1 MPDGSDTAA
10 LSLTNRAL
18 RVWRSDPAQA
28 RELLG
33 RALTEDIGYEPAW
46 RWLAE
51 LVTDD
56 SERRYCLDKA
66 YAIARDPETRRARA
80 GLGAGP
86 SSPPAEVAHLAKP
99 GRPDSGGVRKPAAGR
114 RGWLPW
120 AGAAA
125 VVLVLVA
132 GLGFAL
138 TAGSRSGDPVY
149 VALVAGMTGDSAT
162 TSAHMERS
170 LRMHADTVND
180 AGGINGHPVEL
191 LVYDDADRPDK
202 ARDIAEQIVRE
213 NKVMYVIG
221 HGVSDTA
228 LAAAPIYQRAKMPAI
243 TPSATSSQITDG
255 SDWYFRSMFGNRT
268 QSDFLAA
275 YGAKILGSATAAIV
289 YGDNESGRS
298 AHETFVASFRTF
310 GTVAAELPVSYEPE
324 RSGAAVDAAVQRLR
338 TLPPEV
344 PIVLAMREKLGVEMI
359 TKLRTAGVT
368 APILGTDSLASRAF
382 HDLLVAEEQAEGL
395 RGKLTPG
402 LYMGTPMAHDSLSG
416 PALAW
421 AHEFE
426 RRYGE
431 RPLWHAA
438 TARQALNIGLHLMR
452 NDGYGFDDTRKGQ
465 DRQRLRDDLA
475 GLKDRKN
482 SFQALLGP
490 LYFTQNGSAQM
501 PVSIV
506 TSDGTK
512 FVSAPVQLTIY
523 EPLSEAA
530 LRADTAGGHVI
541 TIGERHLT
549 RRQVVAT
556 GINLN
561 EVRDVDTRDGTYYM
575 DFFLWLKYVG
585 DHAASDVQFINAVK
599 PDLKLGTP
607 LRDVTEDGVTY
618 RLYRVADRFKSSFD
632 FRDFPFDH
640 QQLSAVLQ
648 NRTRTSDQVVYATD
662 REILNQKPEDY
673 LRSGADASRDINQ
686 APNWLA
692 KSARFFQQTV
702 GSSDA
707 LGDPKAVGATS
718 GIFYSQYAAEVVITR
733 DVLPFLFKNL
743 LPLALLICVT
753 YLSLFFKPSESAA
766 PVSMGVTAIL
776 SSAVLLNNVT
786 SQLPSVSYT
795 VALEWGYYAFILLA
809 ACCVLIAMLRKG
821 LANVRRDNAER
832 TLANAA
838 RIGYPV
844 YVLGIV
850 SIYLASFA

>member
-1 MPDGSDTAA
+1 MPDGPDTAA
-10 LSLTNRAL
+10 LSLTNEAL
-18 RVWRSDPAQA
+18 RVRHSDPAQA

-33 RALTEDIGYEPAW
+33 RALTEDVKYEPAW

-51 LVTDD
+51 LATDD
-56 SERRYCLDKA
+56 AERRYCLDRA
-66 YAIARDPETRRARA
+66 YAIARDPDTRRARA
-80 GLGAGP
+80 AVGTGP
-86 SSPPAEVAHLAKP
+86 STPPAEVAHLAKP
-99 GRPDSGGVRKPAAGR
+99 ARPDCGPRKPAAGR

-125 VVLVLVA
+125 VVLVLSAVV
-132 GLGFAL
+132 GFVL
-138 TAGSRSGDPVY
+138 TAAPRTGDPVY
-149 VALVAGMTGDSAT
+149 VALVAGMTGDSAP

-170 LRMHADTVND
+170 LRMHIDTVNET
-180 AGGINGHPVEL
+180 GGINGHPVEL
-191 LVYDDADRPDK
+191 LVYDDADQPDK
-202 ARDIAEQIVRE
+202 AREIAEQIVRE
-213 NKVMYVIG
+213 DKVMYVVG

-228 LAAAPIYQRAKMPAI
+228 LAAAPIYRKARIPAI
-243 TPSATSSQITDG
+243 TPSATSSQITDD

-275 YGAKILGSATAAIV
+275 YAAKILGSTTAAIV

-298 AHETFVASFRTF
+298 GHDTFVASFRTF
-310 GTVAAELPVSYEPE
+310 GTVAAELPVSSEPG
-324 RSGAAVDAAVQRLR
+324 RSAAGVDAAVQRLR
-338 TLPPEV
+338 TLAPTV
-344 PIVLAMREKLGVEMI
+344 PIVLALREKLGVEMI

-382 HDLLVAEEQAEGL
+382 HNLLVAREQADGL
-395 RGKLTPG
+395 QGKLTPN
-402 LYMGTPMAHDSLSG
+402 LYMGTPMAQDSLSG

-426 RRYGE
+426 QRYGE

-438 TARQALNIGLHLMR
+438 TARQALNIGVHLMH
-452 NDGYGFDDTRKGQ
+452 NNGYGLDQDHRAQ

-482 SFQALLGP
+482 AFPALLGP

-530 LRADTAGGHVI
+530 LRADTANGTVI
-541 TIGERHLT
+541 AIGDRLLT

-561 EVRDVDTRDGTYYM
+561 EIRDVDTRDGSYYM

-607 LRDVTEDGVTY
+607 LRDVTENGVTY

-632 FRDFPFDH
+632 FRNFPFDH
-640 QQLSAVLQ
+640 QELSAVLQ

-662 REILNQKPEDY
+662 REILNQNPEDY

-686 APNWLA
+686 APNWQA
-692 KSARFFQQTV
+692 RSARFYQQTV

-776 SSAVLLNNVT
+776 STAVLLNNVT

-809 ACCVLIAMLRKG
+809 TCCVLIAMLRKG
-821 LANVRRDNAER
+821 LANVKRDDAER
-832 TLANAA
+832 RLANGA

-844 YVLGIV
+844 YILGIV
-850 SIYLASFA
+850 LIYVASFA

>member
-10 LSLTNRAL
+10 LSLTNRAV
-18 RVWRSDPAQA
+18 RVRQSDPAQA

-33 RALTEDIGYEPAW
+33 RALAEDVKYEPAW

-56 SERRYCLDKA
+56 GERRYCLDKA
-66 YAIARDPETRRARA
+66 YAIARDPDTRRARA
-80 GLGAGP
+80 ALGAGP
-86 SSPPAEVAHLAKP
+86 TRPPAEVVLLAKP
-99 GRPDSGGVRKPAAGR
+99 ERPDASGVRKPAGR
-114 RGWLPW
+114 GRGWVPW

-125 VVLVLVA
+125 VVLMLVT

-138 TAGSRSGDPVY
+138 ASGSRSGEPVH
-149 VALVAGMTGDSAT
+149 VALVAGMTGESAT

-170 LRMHADTVND
+170 LRMHTDIINE

-191 LVYDDADRPDK
+191 LVYDDADQPDR
-202 ARDIAEQIVRE
+202 ARGIAEQIVRE

-228 LAAAPIYQRAKMPAI
+228 LAAAPIYQKAKIPAI

-275 YGAKILGSATAAIV
+275 YGAKVLGSDTAAIV

-298 AHETFVASFRTF
+298 GRETFVASFRTF
-310 GTVAAELPVSYEPE
+310 GAVAAELPVSYEPE
-324 RSGAAVDAAVQRLR
+324 RSAATVDAAVQRLR
-338 TLPPEV
+338 TLAPGV
-344 PIVLAMREKLGVEMI
+344 PIVLAVREKLGLEII

-368 APILGTDSLASRAF
+368 APVLGTDSLASRAF
-382 HDLLVAEEQAEGL
+382 HDLLIAREQAQGL
-395 RGKLTPG
+395 QGKLTPG
-402 LYMGTPMAHDSLSG
+402 LYMGTPMAQDSLSG

-452 NDGYGFDDTRKGQ
+452 DNGYGLDDNHKAE
-465 DRQRLRDDLA
+465 DRQRLRDALG

-482 SFQALLGP
+482 AFQALLGP
-490 LYFTQNGSAQM
+490 LYFTENGSAQM

-541 TIGERHLT
+541 TIGNRHLT

-607 LRDVTEDGVTY
+607 LRDVTENGVTY
-618 RLYRVADRFKSSFD
+618 RLYRVADRFRSSFD

-640 QQLSAVLQ
+640 QRLSAVLQ
-648 NRTRTSDQVVYATD
+648 NRTRTSEQVVYATD
-662 REILNQKPEDY
+662 KEILNQKPDDY

-692 KSARFFQQTV
+692 RSARFFQQTV

-776 SSAVLLNNVT
+776 STAVLLNNVT

-809 ACCVLIAMLRKG
+809 ACCVLIAMVRKG
-821 LANVRRDNAER
+821 LANVRRDDAER
-832 TLANAA
+832 ALANSA

-850 SIYLASFA
+850 CVYLASFA